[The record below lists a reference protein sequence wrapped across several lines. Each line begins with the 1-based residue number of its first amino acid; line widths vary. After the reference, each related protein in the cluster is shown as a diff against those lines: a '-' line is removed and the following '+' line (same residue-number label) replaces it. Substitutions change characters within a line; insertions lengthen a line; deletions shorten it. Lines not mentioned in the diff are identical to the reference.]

1 MIKVGDFG
9 LSRDIYM
16 ENYYRMTKTDK
27 SPAKWMPPEMI
38 RDGIST
44 EKSDVVSSSNSFSIL
59 CIVILFVMLINF
71 IS

>member
-16 ENYYRMTKTDK
+16 ENYYRPTKNNK
-27 SPAKWMPPEMI
+27 CPVKWMPPEMI

-44 EKSDVVSSSNSFSIL
+44 EKSDVVS
-59 CIVILFVMLINF
+59 
-71 IS
+71 